1 MFTLS
6 DNLLKS
12 LLDIDIYRYITY
24 LLLTTVCKHLQTE
37 ETGCCTLGR
46 GRCPILSFCLFVRL
60 LFGFFFFFFKQFS
73 SEEWTRKRGRAS
85 RGRLS
90 AKGPRLWLK
99 GVCSAG
105 ALCLT
110 RVWYKILAAQRSW
123 VFVIFF
129 ISWSSKCFQFGKHL
143 DYRQASS
150 APGLFLDQHHLPEIR
165 TAVPERS
172 SSGWEL
178 LDELLS
184 AFPDVQSTHQYW
196 NSETIMFQRHKCPRY
211 NHRCRILVL
220 LLFSPEDSVFMF
232 SIKFWSISP
241 QNSFTLCFRQF

>member
-1 MFTLS
+1 MLS
-6 DNLLKS
+6 
-12 LLDIDIYRYITY
+12 
-24 LLLTTVCKHLQTE
+24 H
-37 ETGCCTLGR
+37 
-46 GRCPILSFCLFVRL
+46 SFVLFVCFL
-60 LFGFFFFFFKQFS
+60 AFFFFKQFS

-90 AKGPRLWLK
+90 ANGPRLWLK

-129 ISWSSKCFQFGKHL
+129 ISWSSKCFQFGKH
-143 DYRQASS
+143 
-150 APGLFLDQHHLPEIR
+150 HHLPEIR

-196 NSETIMFQRHKCPRY
+196 NPETIMFQRHKCPRY

-232 SIKFWSISP
+232 SIKNCKFWSISP